1 MDTILHLNALLKKN
15 DRSPITDDEAK
26 SLWKKI
32 IQVVESENYMIYGKE
47 DITSEEKLNEKD

>member
-1 MDTILHLNALLKKN
+1 M
-15 DRSPITDDEAK
+15 E
-26 SLWKKI
+26 KI